1 MHILLQIKSDATSQ
15 NTTSNWRRH
24 KEGERGG
31 DRRERQRRRDSA
43 DRATQRGN
51 ETKETER
58 VVETV
63 WILHVLVQ

>member
-1 MHILLQIKSDATSQ
+1 MQHLKILLATG
-15 NTTSNWRRH
+15 
-24 KEGERGG
+24 EGTERGREGG

-63 WILHVLVQ
+63 WILHVQ